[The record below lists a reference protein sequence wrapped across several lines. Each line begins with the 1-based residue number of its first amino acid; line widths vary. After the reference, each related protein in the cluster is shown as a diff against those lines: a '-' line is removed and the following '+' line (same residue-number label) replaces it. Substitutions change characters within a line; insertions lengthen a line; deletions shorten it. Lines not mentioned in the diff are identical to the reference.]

1 MFGPLYD
8 DKHRFFGISS
18 NPKKP
23 NRTYQ
28 KGLREKLLCV
38 KCEQQLSRYEGYA
51 RDVFFGETLSRPA
64 RSRVGFV
71 FSGVLYKPL
80 KLFLMSLL
88 WRFSITKLEHYRG
101 IDLGP
106 HQESLREL
114 ISQDD
119 PGDWLLFPCMIT
131 GLLFERKHIANFV
144 IPPMRTRF
152 EAQRVWVFAIAGFLF
167 HFFVSNRLPP
177 DRIRG
182 AFLQHDGTFHVP
194 VADIGEIPSVQ
205 FWMKQMAAAEKT
217 RSGNRTT
224 Y

>member
-1 MFGPLYD
+1 MLGMFSLAKPSAVRRAPGLVL
-8 DKHRFFGISS
+8 FFRESFINRS
-18 NPKKP
+18 NYF
-23 NRTYQ
+23 RCLCC
-28 KGLREKLLCV
+28 GGCLLP
-38 KCEQQLSRYEGYA
+38 R
-51 RDVFFGETLSRPA
+51 
-64 RSRVGFV
+64 
-71 FSGVLYKPL
+71 
-80 KLFLMSLL
+80 
-88 WRFSITKLEHYRG
+88 
-101 IDLGP
+101 IDLRP
-106 HQESLREL
+106 DQESLRKL
-114 ISQDD
+114 ISRDD

-152 EAQRVWVFAIAGFLF
+152 EARRVWLFAITGFLF

-217 RSGNRTT
+217 RSANRTT